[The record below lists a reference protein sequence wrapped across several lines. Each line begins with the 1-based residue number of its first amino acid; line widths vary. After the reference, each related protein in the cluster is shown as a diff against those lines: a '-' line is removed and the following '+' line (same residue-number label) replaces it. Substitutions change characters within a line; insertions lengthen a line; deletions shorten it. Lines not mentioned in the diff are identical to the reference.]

1 MDQIE
6 IIMMVLIYAV
16 IVAVVITAVVI
27 TRGDGPQDQLNHD
40 AKLIE
45 ADADHRTWS
54 P

>member
-16 IVAVVITAVVI
+16 IVAVVITAVMI
-27 TRGDGPQDQLNHD
+27 TRGDDPQVQLNHD
-40 AKLIE
+40 AELIE